1 MMRMEAELEPLDS
14 ARTSAF
20 LMLVI
25 QLKTDHDCLKEKV
38 DALYERSMSAAASPM
53 SSTMFQ
59 TLEQLRSESAHLVSE
74 LDRHAKWEDQ
84 ELFPIITSYFK
95 KKIEPTMMPSIWVLE
110 KDHEL
115 ALQFFDTFLELS
127 GSMLS
132 MLKRG
137 MERYDVHMAQQLKQA
152 TDHLTQGCLI
162 LKGHFH
168 MEEDVLFPLVG
179 EILTDIDYLF
189 S

>member
-1 MMRMEAELEPLDS
+1 MMKIEAELEPLDS

-20 LMLVI
+20 LLLVI
-25 QLKTDHDCLKEKV
+25 QLKSDHDRLKKKV
-38 DALYERSMSAAASPM
+38 DALYELSVSTSAAAAGAG
-53 SSTMFQ
+53 MFQ
-59 TLEQLRSESAHLVSE
+59 LLDQLRTDSSKLLDE

-84 ELFPIITSYFK
+84 ELFPIVMNYFN
-95 KKIEPTMMPSIWVLE
+95 KKIEPTIMPSIWVLE

-115 ALQFFDTFLELS
+115 ALQFFDSFLELS

-132 MLKRG
+132 RLKRG
-137 MERYDVHMAQQLKQA
+137 AERYDIQMAGQLKQA

-168 MEEDVLFPLVG
+168 MEEELLFPLMS